1 MRSSP
6 EILAAL
12 ENESIEII
20 RETAASFRNPVFL
33 YSIGKDSSVLLHLIR
48 KAFFPAPVPFPMLH
62 IDTTWKFKEM
72 LTFRDEMA
80 VHYGI
85 KLMVI
90 PMQMVF
96 VMVLLL
102 FLLMHRNT
110 PES

>member
-6 EILAAL
+6 EILEAL

-20 RETAASFRNPVFL
+20 RETAAAFRNPVFL

-48 KAFFPAPVPFPMLH
+48 KAFYPAPVPFPMLH

-80 VHYGI
+80 TKYGI
-85 KLMVI
+85 KLMVHTNADGGDI
-90 PMQMVF
+90 VTGKQIGRAHV
-96 VMVLLL
+96 
-102 FLLMHRNT
+102 
-110 PES
+110 